1 LCTGVIQGIEEMTQ
15 YFDLHPENPQQRL
28 VSQAVAIIRSGGL
41 IVYPTDSGYAL
52 GCHIG
57 DKKALDRIRKIR
69 KLDSKHNF
77 TLICRDLSELANF
90 ARVDNATFRVVKSHT
105 PGPYTFILKASPE
118 VPKRLQHPKRKTIG
132 IRVPDNPI
140 ALAILEELGE
150 PLMSTSLILPGERFT
165 LIDSDR
171 IYKNLNG
178 RVDLVIHG
186 GHVSDI
192 PTSVIDLMEGFPQV
206 IRYGAG
212 NPEDFET

>member
-1 LCTGVIQGIEEMTQ
+1 MCTGVIQGIEEMTQ